1 MLGYLSNNYWG
12 EFRLRAKKRT
22 TILYLAHKKKPSKWE
37 SLSLVGQPR
46 HLNTA
51 LTQG

>member
-1 MLGYLSNNYWG
+1 MGKKHLPIKGMQYFILG
-12 EFRLRAKKRT
+12 
-22 TILYLAHKKKPSKWE
+22 HKKKPSKWE

-46 HLNTA
+46 RLNTA